1 MTYEEIFNKVKE
13 AYENADASNVEGHI
27 AIEFDVCGEGAGAF
41 YAEIKEGKLDLQPYN
56 YYDHDAAVIVDSEVL
71 LEIVKGEKSAESAY
85 LEGKMRID
93 GNLSAVTTFT
103 KVKVN
108 KPVTAEEK
116 VVVEEKNSMKEPEK
130 EAVKESAAEEAA
142 AKRKP
147 VKKTRKA
154 GIAKATKNVIK
165 RK

>member
-1 MTYEEIFNKVKE
+1 MREWISMTYEEIFNKVKE

-93 GNLSAVTTFT
+93 GNLNAVTTFT

-116 VVVEEKNSMKEPEK
+116 VLVEAENSM
-130 EAVKESAAEEAA
+130 KESAAEEAA
-142 AKRKP
+142 AKRKL

-154 GIAKATKNVIK
+154 GIAKAAKNVIK

>member
-1 MTYEEIFNKVKE
+1 MTYEEIFTKVKE

-71 LEIVKGEKSAESAY
+71 LAIVKGEKTAESAY
-85 LEGKMRID
+85 MEGKLRIE
-93 GNLSAVTTFT
+93 GNLSAFTTLT

-116 VVVEEKNSMKEPEK
+116 VLVEEENNITKPEK
-130 EAVKESAAEEAA
+130 EAVKESAAEEAVA
-142 AKRKP
+142 IKKP

-154 GIAKATKNVIK
+154 GIAKAAKNVIK

>member
-13 AYENADASNVEGHI
+13 AYENADASNGEGHI

-56 YYDHDAAVIVDSEVL
+56 YYDHDAVVIVDSEVL

-93 GNLSAVTTFT
+93 GNLNAVTTFT

-108 KPVTAEEK
+108 KPVTTEEK
-116 VVVEEKNSMKEPEK
+116 VVVEEENNIEKPEK

-147 VKKTRKA
+147 IKKIRKQA
-154 GIAKATKNVIK
+154 L
-165 RK
+165 RKLQRM

>member
-56 YYDHDAAVIVDSEVL
+56 YYDHDAVVIVDSEVL

-116 VVVEEKNSMKEPEK
+116 VVVEEENSMKSQIKKQLPKGNLLKRLEK
-130 EAVKESAAEEAA
+130 QAL
-142 AKRKP
+142 RKLQ
-147 VKKTRKA
+147 RM
-154 GIAKATKNVIK
+154 
-165 RK
+165 